1 MRFKKKKSKRFRGS
15 KTHGW
20 GAKKKHRGAGNR
32 GGRGMAGTGK
42 RADQFK
48 PTILNLYG
56 NEYFGKHGFKRH
68 NTKEQK
74 GVNIAWLERYA
85 ERLAEKKLISKEN
98 SMFVVNLKKLGFDKL
113 LSTGKTKKKF
123 DITTNYASEK
133 AVGKIEEAGG
143 KVTVIMAEKELKK
156 EE

>member
-1 MRFKKKKSKRFRGS
+1 MRFKRKKIVRMRGTKR
-15 KTHGW
+15 HGW
-20 GAKKKHRGAGNR
+20 GIQKHRGAGNR

-74 GVNIAWLERYA
+74 GVNLAWLEIKA
-85 ERLAEKKLISKEN
+85 NDLAEKKLITKQN
-98 SMFVVNLKKLGFDKL
+98 DIFVVDLDNLGFNKL
-113 LSTGKTKKKF
+113 LSTGKISKKF
-123 DITTNYASEK
+123 NITTDYASEK
-133 AVGKIEEAGG
+133 AILKVEEAGG
-143 KVTVIMAEKELKK
+143 KVTARKGKAIKK